1 MTTGDRGA
9 TGLGLPERT
18 RQPLAGALAAVALIG
33 AVVPWLGLVNAWR
46 LSGDRELFPEP
57 EQQSHRALVISE
69 VLAYWPGTAGSGLIG
84 LAVAGAAA
92 ALLLT
97 GRPVPADGRAR
108 RPAAV
113 VLVVGGAAALGIVAG
128 LVVGSLRLYST
139 AVTPEEFSGRFL
151 APRPLGLELAP
162 LLTVTAEII
171 AWTVVLVLAV
181 SVGRPSEAEADGDL
195 AEEERTGGAN
205 PDGHDHDHGAPPRP
219 QAPADGAHGAPVHL
233 SAPSSQATADRV
245 DPSRLRSDGSSESGY
260 DEFRFRR

>member
-1 MTTGDRGA
+1 M
-9 TGLGLPERT
+9 GLGLTERT
-18 RQPLAGALAAVALIG
+18 RQLLAGALAAVALIG
-33 AVVPWLGLVNAWR
+33 AAVPWLGLVNAWR
-46 LSGDRELFPEP
+46 LSGDHELFPEP
-57 EQQSHRALVISE
+57 EQQSHRALVIAE
-69 VLAYWPGTAGSGLIG
+69 VLAYWLGTAGFGLVG
-84 LAVAGAAA
+84 LAVAGGAA

-113 VLVVGGAAALGIVAG
+113 VLVVGGAAALGIAAG
-128 LVVGSLRLYST
+128 LVVGALRVYST
-139 AVTPEEFSGRFL
+139 VVTPEDPSGRFL

-162 LLTVTAEII
+162 LLTVTAETI

-181 SVGRPSEAEADGDL
+181 STWRRLESEADRDL
-195 AEEERTGGAN
+195 TEGELTESAN

-219 QAPADGAHGAPVHL
+219 HTPADGAHGAPVHL